1 MIERSIDAR
10 RTKALR
16 EMNETSSTS
25 NFLSGADPTRALFRF
40 FIQLL
45 LATRSSHLAQTTM
58 TKCRKCNVE
67 QDEDGWCPE
76 CGGHTDVIVDTKSGS
91 GEGSSPKATVVCC
104 AIL

>member
-1 MIERSIDAR
+1 
-10 RTKALR
+10 
-16 EMNETSSTS
+16 
-25 NFLSGADPTRALFRF
+25 
-40 FIQLL
+40 
-45 LATRSSHLAQTTM
+45 M